1 MLNAILN
8 PQSNKGATMAEIKT
22 QKRKRKKRVPK
33 NETRSDRWRRLVGER
48 SNKFVHHVKLLKNL
62 RSSAYDPDPEMEQE
76 LFAKFE
82 AELMA
87 LKAVWRL
94 TPQEEDE
101 EEESE
106 EEITAD
112 TQEEEEPSQ
121 ETVAIS
127 EDSESDW

>member
-1 MLNAILN
+1 
-8 PQSNKGATMAEIKT
+8 MAEIKT

-82 AELMA
+82 EELRA
-87 LKAVWRL
+87 LKAVWKL
-94 TPQEEDE
+94 DP
-101 EEESE
+101 ESE
-106 EEITAD
+106 EEEAEE
-112 TQEEEEPSQ
+112 QEETTAAEDEDSEPPQ
-121 ETVAIS
+121 KVATVS
-127 EDSESDW
+127 EDSDSDW